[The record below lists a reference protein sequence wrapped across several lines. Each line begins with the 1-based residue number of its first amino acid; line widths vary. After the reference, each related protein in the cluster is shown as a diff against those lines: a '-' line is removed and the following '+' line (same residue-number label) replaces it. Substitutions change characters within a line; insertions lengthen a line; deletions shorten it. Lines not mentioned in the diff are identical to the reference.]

1 MRLLFAT
8 ESNKGDTDSP
18 PPTTHP
24 ISKTADTMMV
34 SDIQKKQNRQL
45 LRALQR
51 CCRPIKAKEA
61 ARYLVNFLRKT
72 KCKKQWTRIL
82 ANMREQRNHQA
93 VCCAVKNLYKA
104 NPGMEDAPED
114 GDAVEIRG
122 LDKFLRALENPYS
135 DEIRRQDEAI
145 QAEAIER
152 DTRKNDGETCPRCQ
166 QDTVHTTV
174 AHSCEAGGCGGKSML
189 RVTKTCS
196 NGACGYVDVTM

>member
-1 MRLLFAT
+1 MGNT
-8 ESNKGDTDSP
+8 QT
-18 PPTTHP
+18 
-24 ISKTADTMMV
+24 ISKTADTMRV
-34 SDIQKKQNRQL
+34 SDIEKKQNRQV

-61 ARYLVNFLRKT
+61 ARYLVNFLRKR

-82 ANMREQRNHQA
+82 GNMREHRNHQP
-93 VCCAVKNLYKA
+93 VCYAVKNLYEA
-104 NPGMEDAPED
+104 NPGMEDGEYA
-114 GDAVEIRG
+114 AEIRG
-122 LDKFLRALENPYS
+122 FDKFLRALENPYS

-174 AHSCEAGGCGGKSML
+174 VHSCEAGGCGGKSML

-196 NGACGYVDVTM
+196 NGACDYVDVTM